1 MADSSASRNA
11 VAKQPAA
18 SSTDLI
24 VVLARLADMHTAAAQ
39 AGGNAAADRTAAA
52 LEEAGALLAG
62 EPDAAAL
69 AALRASMGTM
79 LDALQAQ
86 DRVSQTLDLVRR
98 VIVAAGLAH
107 SGAAA
112 SSGEALLRDIARRS
126 QAVQPGIA
134 AEVAALI
141 EQHLAGPAPE

>member
-1 MADSSASRNA
+1 MVRQRSS
-11 VAKQPAA
+11 VAQPWTSLVAW
-18 SSTDLI
+18 
-24 VVLARLADMHTAAAQ
+24 LAFR
-39 AGGNAAADRTAAA
+39 
-52 LEEAGALLAG
+52 
-62 EPDAAAL
+62 